1 MQLERRRC
9 RLCWLDRQKS
19 LVVSVTGVHHVHT
32 FIKSELGWTGLS
44 LSLVHYAG
52 GNLSDA
58 DMMEIGDTLSH
69 AELVGFVHCRALR
82 QIVRVQICKYFFQ
95 DIMHQ

>member
-9 RLCWLDRQKS
+9 RLCWLVRQKS
-19 LVVSVTGVHHVHT
+19 LVVFVTGVRRVHT

-69 AELVGFVHCRALR
+69 AELVGFAQFCRGLR
-82 QIVRVQICKYFFQ
+82 QIPRYSVAALRC
-95 DIMHQ
+95 